1 MVFGQ
6 ASSVF
11 SLGALVAVLCLFVF
25 GLWPLSVFVC
35 FVLLCFSGPRGKICT
50 SSLRF
55 CVVVW
60 FMPPVV
66 FVQFQQRFER
76 VSVPALYVLRFVF
89 RTEPLSL
96 IGRTQRRKKIVWLS
110 LAFPICL

>member
-76 VSVPALYVLRFVF
+76 VSVPALY
-89 RTEPLSL
+89 
-96 IGRTQRRKKIVWLS
+96 GRLHNVDSTFLE
-110 LAFPICL
+110 L